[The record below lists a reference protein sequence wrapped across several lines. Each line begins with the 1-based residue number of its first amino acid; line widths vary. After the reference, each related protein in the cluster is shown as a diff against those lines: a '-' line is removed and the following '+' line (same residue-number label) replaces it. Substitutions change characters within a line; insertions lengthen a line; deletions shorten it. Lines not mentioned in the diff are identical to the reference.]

1 MTGDRISL
9 PCAPDPFPALAKA
22 TPRERGFLDAF
33 LWGPDKVPVLVRKTG
48 LHPEATLPDGT
59 TTGKEPHVLV
69 QIGGG
74 LIHGVPYYADF
85 TVSAEGRSVNG
96 WRRSLLIIRGSG
108 PFGQSS
114 TADPEPLIEAAMPY
128 LLIAAEKMWRIDAIY
143 AEASA
148 KLAVLQRYPR
158 QFKTHAEYEAACAE
172 LGVKCY
178 PDDRCS
184 TWGEFLFPQYL
195 PEQIIQAVL
204 SQRRAYQLEDERRAA
219 EAARLDGLR
228 RNPPPQMDG

>member
-1 MTGDRISL
+1 
-9 PCAPDPFPALAKA
+9 
-22 TPRERGFLDAF
+22 
-33 LWGPDKVPVLVRKTG
+33 
-48 LHPEATLPDGT
+48 
-59 TTGKEPHVLV
+59 
-69 QIGGG
+69 
-74 LIHGVPYYADF
+74 
-85 TVSAEGRSVNG
+85 
-96 WRRSLLIIRGSG
+96 
-108 PFGQSS
+108 
-114 TADPEPLIEAAMPY
+114 MPY
-128 LLIAAEKMWRIDAIY
+128 LPIAAEKMWRIDAIY

-219 EAARLDGLR
+219 KAARLDGLR

>member
-1 MTGDRISL
+1 MTSDRISL

-33 LWGPDKVPVLVRKTG
+33 LWGPDKVLVLVRKTG

-59 TTGKEPHVLV
+59 TTSKEPHVLV

-74 LIHGVPYYADF
+74 SINGVPYHADF
-85 TVSAEGRSVNG
+85 TVSAEGRYVNG

-108 PFGQSS
+108 SFGQSS
-114 TADPEPLIEAAMPY
+114 TPDPDPWIEAAMPY
-128 LLIAAEKMWRIDAIY
+128 VPIAAEKVGRIDAIY
-143 AEASA
+143 AEAFA

-172 LGVKCY
+172 LGITCY
-178 PDDRCS
+178 PDNRCS
-184 TWGEFLFPQYL
+184 TWGEFSFPQYL

-204 SQRRAYQLEDERRAA
+204 SQRRAYQLENERRAA

-228 RNPPPQMDG
+228 RNRLPQIEE

>member
-1 MTGDRISL
+1 M
-9 PCAPDPFPALAKA
+9 
-22 TPRERGFLDAF
+22 
-33 LWGPDKVPVLVRKTG
+33 
-48 LHPEATLPDGT
+48 PDGT

-74 LIHGVPYYADF
+74 FINGVPYHADF
-85 TVSAEGRSVNG
+85 TVSAEGRYVNG

-114 TADPEPLIEAAMPY
+114 TPDPDPLIKAAMPY
-128 LLIAAEKMWRIDAIY
+128 VPIAAERVGRIDAIY

-184 TWGEFLFPQYL
+184 TWGEFSFPQYL

-228 RNPPPQMDG
+228 RNPPPQMEG